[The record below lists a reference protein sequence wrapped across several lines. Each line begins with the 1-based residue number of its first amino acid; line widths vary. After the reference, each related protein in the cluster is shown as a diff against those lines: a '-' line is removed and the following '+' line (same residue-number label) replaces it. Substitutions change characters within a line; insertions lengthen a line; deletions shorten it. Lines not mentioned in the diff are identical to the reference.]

1 MKKAIHPNYNDNLKV
16 TCSCGNSFVTGST
29 LEQDSIAIEICSNC
43 HPFYTGEQKIV
54 DTDNLVKKYEERVE
68 KSKKMSFKSKKEKM
82 AKRKEKA
89 KEDAKRSSSTLTL
102 KDMLDNAKVSK

>member
-1 MKKAIHPNYNDNLKV
+1 
-16 TCSCGNSFVTGST
+16 
-29 LEQDSIAIEICSNC
+29 
-43 HPFYTGEQKIV
+43 
-54 DTDNLVKKYEERVE
+54 
-68 KSKKMSFKSKKEKM
+68 MSFKSKKEKM